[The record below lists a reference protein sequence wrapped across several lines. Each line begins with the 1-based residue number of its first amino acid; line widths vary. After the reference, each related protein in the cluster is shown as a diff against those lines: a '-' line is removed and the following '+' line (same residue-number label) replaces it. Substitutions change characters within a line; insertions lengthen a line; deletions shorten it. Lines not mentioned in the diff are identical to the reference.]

1 MFNKPTMIMLIGVPG
16 SGKSTWRNEF
26 INHFG
31 LDHFTVISTDD
42 YIDYAAKQQSK
53 TYSEVFEDTI
63 KSAENSMNIT
73 LKFNLSLS
81 RSIIIDRTN
90 TSVKS
95 RKRLLDQ
102 IPPVYYKMALFFDTP
117 EDLDYRLKR
126 RLGKHI
132 PESVMDSMIKNLV
145 PPSYDE
151 GFDMIS
157 VYKQKQKDG

>member
-1 MFNKPTMIMLIGVPG
+1 MLNKPTMIMLIGVPG

-26 INHFG
+26 IDHFG
-31 LDHFTVISTDD
+31 MDQYSVISTDD

-63 KSAENSMNIT
+63 KAAENSMNIT
-73 LKFNLSLS
+73 LKFNTSLG
-81 RSIIIDRTN
+81 RSLIVDRTN

-95 RKRLLDQ
+95 RKKILDQ
-102 IPPVYYKMALFFDTP
+102 IPEIYYKMALFFETP
-117 EDLDYRLKR
+117 EDLDYRLSR

-132 PESVMDSMIKNLV
+132 PNNIMESMIKNLT

-157 VYKQKQKDG
+157 HYQHKKRDW